1 MLTCEEAEKALE
13 ERKRKV
19 WRMKIIPNWKEKKL
33 RCHFCGETR
42 SVKYTVYLEEYEFH
56 DDVPCCNKCAL
67 LFDHPTEKGGE

>member
-1 MLTCEEAEKALE
+1 
-13 ERKRKV
+13 
-19 WRMKIIPNWKEKKL
+19 MKIIPNWKEKKL

-67 LFDHPTEKGGE
+67 LFSATQPRKAVRRDGERKAD